1 MRHFEQV
8 TNAMSYDYDL
18 IIIGAGAAGL
28 SLLLALDATE
38 YTQSV
43 KLIERRSGPQNDKIW
58 SFWNNDSVPE
68 YLKTIITREWQT
80 WEISADDCGY
90 SMSHAYHRESSN
102 IRHLRLLMKLMT
114 SGSAQAL
121 QG

>member
-8 TNAMSYDYDL
+8 TKAMSYDYDL

-58 SFWNNDSVPE
+58 SFGITTQFQNTSRQSLRASGKHGRFQQTTVVIRCPMH
-68 YLKTIITREWQT
+68 IIDT
-80 WEISADDCGY
+80 APLDPN
-90 SMSHAYHRESSN
+90 H
-102 IRHLRLLMKLMT
+102 
-114 SGSAQAL
+114 
-121 QG
+121 